1 MIHECRDLLKD
12 RYSDRRIT
20 ETWGEGAVNCFEEG
34 VILAVVGNDAYASA
48 AGSSAVETF
57 ERLRS
62 LEVDCF

>member
-34 VILAVVGNDAYASA
+34 VILAVA
-48 AGSSAVETF
+48 
-57 ERLRS
+57 
-62 LEVDCF
+62 